1 MVTTEQRQ
9 QHREFSTCEALVI
22 ERDLIQVK
30 LNPDLYKMV
39 KARLAYDNLKTSIL
53 VKKVFEYYLNNDVD
67 VAKIVLKIKEDL
79 KLENKQRRTKT
90 LKLIEKGEKV
100 KNEINLDKMEIQD
113 LYDVLEMDDD

>member
-1 MVTTEQRQ
+1 M
-9 QHREFSTCEALVI
+9 I

-67 VAKIVLKIKEDL
+67 VA
-79 KLENKQRRTKT
+79 R
-90 LKLIEKGEKV
+90 
-100 KNEINLDKMEIQD
+100 
-113 LYDVLEMDDD
+113 LY

>member
-1 MVTTEQRQ
+1 
-9 QHREFSTCEALVI
+9 VI

-90 LKLIEKGEKV
+90 LKLIERGEKV
-100 KNEINLDKMEIQD
+100 KNEINLDKVEIQD